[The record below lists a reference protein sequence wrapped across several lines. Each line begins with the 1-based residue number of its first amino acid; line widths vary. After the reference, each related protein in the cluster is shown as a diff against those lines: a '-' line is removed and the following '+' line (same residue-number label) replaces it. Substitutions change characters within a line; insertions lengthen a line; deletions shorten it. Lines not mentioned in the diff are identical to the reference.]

1 MVMALLIR
9 EEEVRELVSMAEA
22 TDVVEEAFRQL
33 GQGRAFNNPRSR
45 IKLGGEIL
53 HVLPAA
59 LPEMDALGLK
69 SYTAFRGGIRFL
81 VLLYS
86 AKTGELKALIQAQRL
101 GELRTAGIASVAIKQ
116 MARTESTEGAVF
128 GAGKIG
134 RAMLEGMMIARD
146 FRRIKVLNTRQDRLP
161 AYCAEMSE
169 RLNTAIIPAADAADA
184 VADADVIVTSTTAKD
199 PVFDGKQLRDGTT
212 VVASGSNLLQKR
224 EIDSTVIRRATR
236 IVVETVE
243 QAQLEAGDLFLPIDS
258 GHLHWN
264 QVYELSDV
272 LLGRVPGR
280 ESAAE
285 INVFKSVGLGLQ
297 DIALAAAVYEAAV
310 RNGAGTEISI

>member
-1 MVMALLIR
+1 MALLIR
-9 EEEVRELVSMAEA
+9 EEEVQELVSMAEA
-22 TDVVEEAFRQL
+22 TDVVEEAFRQF
-33 GQGRAFNNPRSR
+33 GRGRAFNNPRSR

-101 GELRTAGIASVAIKQ
+101 GELRTAGSAAVAVRH
-116 MARTESTEGAVF
+116 MAREESAEGVVF

-134 RAMLEGMMIARD
+134 RAVLEALVNVRT
-146 FRRIKVLNTRQDRLP
+146 FRQIRVLNTRPDRLP

-169 RLNTAIIPAADAADA
+169 RLNTAIVPATDANEAVAAAD
-184 VADADVIVTSTTAKD
+184 VVVTTTTAKE
-199 PVFDGKQLRDGTT
+199 PVFDGKRLREGAT

-224 EIDSTVIRRATR
+224 EIDSAVIRRATR
-236 IVVETVE
+236 IVVESIE
-243 QAQLEAGDLFLPIDS
+243 QAQLEAGDLFQPIDS

-264 QVYELSDV
+264 QVHELGDI
-272 LLGRVPGR
+272 LLGRLAGR
-280 ESAAE
+280 ETAEE
-285 INVFKSVGLGLQ
+285 INLFKSVGLGLQ
-297 DIALAAAVYEAAV
+297 DMALAAKIYEAAV
-310 RNGAGTEISI
+310 RDGAGVEIPV